1 MSSRSAWQ
9 PSKQSINISY
19 LGSVPPGWTI
29 GRLKYSLSINPSH
42 KECGAVPSG
51 TKVPFFAMESIG
63 DDGAL
68 KIEAEKSFEEASK
81 AYTYFKND
89 DVIIAKV
96 TPCFENGKGAL
107 VKGLEGGYG
116 FGTTELVVLRASEK
130 LNAKFL
136 YYISLSNEVRHGG
149 TAFMTGA
156 GGLKR
161 VPDDFYLNLVW
172 PLPSISEQIKIVN
185 FLDRET
191 SKIDELIQKQEKLI
205 ELIQELQQAKILM
218 CVTRGI
224 KPVAKLKKSTNIWLD
239 EIPSSWGEGNLK
251 VLSKIYSGG
260 TPDKSKQE
268 YWTNGTIPWLNSGSV
283 NDFYIFEPSE
293 YITVEALS
301 KSSAK
306 WIKSGSVLVALA
318 GQGKTKGMAAQLMFD
333 STCNQSMCA
342 IVPSEK
348 LNSNYLLWWLSAN
361 YQNIRNLAGGDLR
374 DGLNLEMIG
383 SIKCPLPSI
392 NEQIEIAKYL
402 DSVKEKNLHLIER
415 CKKSIELLTEH
426 RSSLISAAV
435 TGKIDVRE
443 VA

>member
-1 MSSRSAWQ
+1 MIGYQKIKTSAVDWIGNIPEHWDIRRLKRSTKLITEKA
-9 PSKQSINISY
+9 SKRDNPIALENIES
-19 LGSVPPGWTI
+19 WT
-29 GRLKYSLSINPSH
+29 GRLIKT
-42 KECGAVPSG
+42 E
-51 TKVPFFAMESIG
+51 TEFEG
-63 DDGAL
+63 DGIAFNAGDILFGKLRPYLA
-68 KIEAEKSFEEASK
+68 K
-81 AYTYFKND
+81 AYLTD
-89 DVIIAKV
+89 LTGEAVGD
-96 TPCFENGKGAL
+96 L
-107 VKGLEGGYG
+107 L
-116 FGTTELVVLRASEK
+116 VLRPEK
-130 LNAKFL
+130 DTSSKFTQYQILNREF
-136 YYISLSNEVRHGG
+136 ISIVNSSTFGSKMPRTSWDFMGNMLV
-149 TAFMTGA
+149 TA
-156 GGLKR
+156 
-161 VPDDFYLNLVW
+161 PPID
-172 PLPSISEQIKIVN
+172 EQEKIVN